1 MEKPY
6 RYRKKIVRIGNSYY
20 VNIPVGSNILVEAL
34 RAKKK
39 DQAMMMEVYPDK
51 IVITPAK

>member
-6 RYRKKIVRIGNSYY
+6 RYRKKILKVGNGYY
-20 VNIPVGSNILVEAL
+20 VNIPVGSDVLVEAL
-34 RAKKK
+34 RVKARGK
-39 DQAMMMEVYPDK
+39 AVMMEVYPDK